1 VYPVELR
8 DTSAALIQSIK
19 AAIAVLLVVGIAV
32 VFLSP
37 VLDLQPTTVRFIRPA
52 PLPVAAL
59 VAAALSVYDTS
70 FVAYSRFAAFSQA
83 IPTGTGSLVD
93 LNCTRLC

>member
-1 VYPVELR
+1 MELR
-8 DTSAALIQSIK
+8 DTRPAVIQRIN

-32 VFLSP
+32 VFFSP
-37 VLDLQPTTVRFIRPA
+37 ALHLQPTTVRFIRPA

-59 VAAALSVYDTS
+59 VAAALRVWDTS
-70 FVAYSRFAAFSQA
+70 FAAYSRFAAFSQA
-83 IPTGTGSLVD
+83 TPTGTGSLLD

>member
-1 VYPVELR
+1 MELR
-8 DTSAALIQSIK
+8 DTSAAVIQSIK

-32 VFLSP
+32 VFFSSA
-37 VLDLQPTTVRFIRPA
+37 LDLQPTTVRAIRPA

-59 VAAALSVYDTS
+59 VAAALSVCDTS
-70 FVAYSRFAAFSQA
+70 FVAFSRFVAFSQA
-83 IPTGTGSLVD
+83 IPTGTGSLFD